1 MAVPKQFA
9 GNNNPQ
15 RSNPNNRNRNVKNNN
30 RRQGDAHRLNE
41 RIHCPEVRC
50 MGPHGE
56 KLGVIPAAEA
66 LDVAKKL
73 GLDLIE
79 IAPNANPPVC
89 VIQEYGKFLYEEK
102 KKQKQNKQAAIKVKE
117 IKLRPGIGE
126 NDMFVKAKRA
136 EMFLFNGDKVKMT
149 LQFRFR
155 ELEHTEKGFDTASR
169 WIEMMAHIATLDAQ
183 PKLMGRAI
191 SAMLSPVPQ
200 NKRKLVYNAE
210 PIDSDE
216 LEDDSDEADVEE

>member
-1 MAVPKQFA
+1 MAAPKQFA
-9 GNNNPQ
+9 GHKPQ
-15 RSNPNNRNRNVKNNN
+15 RPNNRGGNGKFNN

-50 MGPHGE
+50 IGPRGE
-56 KLGVIPAAEA
+56 KLGVISTAEA

-79 IAPNANPPVC
+79 IAPTANPPVC
-89 VIQEYGKFLYEEK
+89 QIQEYGKFLYEEK
-102 KKQKQNKQAAIKVKE
+102 KKQKQNKQVAVKLKE
-117 IKLRPGIGE
+117 IKLRPGIGD
-126 NDMFVKAKRA
+126 NDLYVKAKRA
-136 EMFLFNGDKVKMT
+136 EMFLFNGDKVKVT

-155 ELEHTEKGFDTASR
+155 ELEHTERGYDIVAKL
-169 WIEMMAHIATLDAQ
+169 IEKLTHVANLDAK

-191 SAMLSPVPQ
+191 TAMLSPLPQ
-200 NKRKLVYNAE
+200 NKRKLIYNAE

-216 LEDDSDEADVEE
+216 LEDDSDEEDIEE